1 MIISRLGFFT
11 LAKSFANLFA
21 VSPRVKASQGYGM
34 GRVIK
39 TGGLSESWR
48 GFDGEKI
55 SSRRGGLTCEI
66 VLRNGPIWGN
76 C

>member
-48 GFDGEKI
+48 
-55 SSRRGGLTCEI
+55 
-66 VLRNGPIWGN
+66 
-76 C
+76 